1 MRRARVWAMKIQSTL
16 VLPLVAGTALLL
28 AGCGKSEA
36 PAAASAVAAA
46 PAAEGVKV
54 VSITADDT
62 MKFSVTEIRAV
73 AGEKVRVTFKNVGR
87 MPKQAMG
94 HNWILLVPMVDNE
107 VLALAQAAAAR
118 APEYLP
124 ADAAKILAHTKLL
137 GPNESDTVEFTAPA
151 TPGDYPFV
159 CTFPGHAALMKGKLI
174 VAPKS

>member
-1 MRRARVWAMKIQSTL
+1 MSARVGAMKAIPSL
-16 VLPLVAGTALLL
+16 FLPLIAGAALLL

-36 PAAASAVAAA
+36 SAAGTAPVATPAAD
-46 PAAEGVKV
+46 GVKTV
-54 VSITADDT
+54 TITADDT
-62 MKFSVTEIRAV
+62 MKFNVTEIRAQ
-73 AGEKVRVTFKNVGR
+73 AGEKLRVTFKNVGR

-94 HNWILLVPMVDNE
+94 HNWVLLLPMADNE

-118 APEYLP
+118 APEYVP
-124 ADAAKILAHTKLL
+124 ADATKILVHTKLL

-151 TPGDYPFV
+151 APGEYPFV

>member
-1 MRRARVWAMKIQSTL
+1 MKIQSTL
-16 VLPLVAGTALLL
+16 VLPLVAGAALLL

-36 PAAASAVAAA
+36 PAAGTVPAATQA
-46 PAAEGVKV
+46 PAADGVKV

-94 HNWILLVPMVDNE
+94 HNWVLLVPMPDSE

-151 TPGDYPFV
+151 APGEYPFV

>member
-1 MRRARVWAMKIQSTL
+1 MKITELLTLL
-16 VLPLVAGTALLL
+16 VLAGAVLLL
-28 AGCGKSEA
+28 SACGQSDA
-36 PAAASAVAAA
+36 PAAAA
-46 PAAEGVKV
+46 PAAAQAPAADGIKA
-54 VSITADDT
+54 VSLTADDT
-62 MKFSVTEIRAV
+62 MKFNVTEIRAQ

-94 HNWILLVPMVDNE
+94 HNWVLLVPMADHE

-118 APEYLP
+118 APQYLP

-151 TPGDYPFV
+151 TPGEYPFV
-159 CTFPGHAALMKGKLI
+159 CTFPGHAALMKGRLI

>member
-1 MRRARVWAMKIQSTL
+1 MKIHSTL
-16 VLPLVAGTALLL
+16 ILPFLAAGALLL
-28 AGCGKSEA
+28 SACGKSEA
-36 PAAASAVAAA
+36 PAAAASAAA
-46 PAAEGVKV
+46 PAPDGVKA
-54 VSITADDT
+54 VSITADDS

-94 HNWILLVPMVDNE
+94 HNWILLVPMADNE

-118 APEYLP
+118 APEYQP
-124 ADAAKILAHTKLL
+124 ADATKVLAHTKLL

>member
-1 MRRARVWAMKIQSTL
+1 MKVQSSL
-16 VLPLVAGTALLL
+16 VLPFLAAGALLL
-28 AGCGKSEA
+28 SACGKSEA
-36 PAAASAVAAA
+36 PAAGAA
-46 PAAEGVKV
+46 PAAAQTPAADGVKT
-54 VSITADDT
+54 VSLTADDS

-94 HNWILLVPMVDNE
+94 HNWVLLVPMADNE

-118 APEYLP
+118 APEYQP
-124 ADAAKILAHTKLL
+124 ADATKVLAHTKLL

>member
-1 MRRARVWAMKIQSTL
+1 MKAQSTL
-16 VLPLVAGTALLL
+16 FLPFFAAAALLL
-28 AGCGKSEA
+28 SACGKSEA
-36 PAAASAVAAA
+36 PAAA
-46 PAAEGVKV
+46 PAAVPAAGGVKT

-62 MKFSVTEIRAV
+62 MKFSLTEIRAQ

-94 HNWILLVPMVDNE
+94 HNWMLLVPMADGE

-124 ADAAKILAHTKLL
+124 ADTAKIIAHTKLL

-151 TPGDYPFV
+151 APGDYPFV

-174 VAPKS
+174 VTP

>member
-1 MRRARVWAMKIQSTL
+1 MKLIPSL
-16 VLPLVAGTALLL
+16 FLPLVAGGAVLLT
-28 AGCGKSEA
+28 GCGKSEA
-36 PAAASAVAAA
+36 PAAAAPAPAQA
-46 PAAEGVKV
+46 PAADGVKT
-54 VSITADDT
+54 VSLTADDT
-62 MKFSVTEIRAV
+62 MKFSVTEIRAQ

-94 HNWILLVPMVDNE
+94 HNWVLLVPMADHE

-118 APEYLP
+118 APQYLP

-137 GPNESDTVEFTAPA
+137 GPNESDTVELTAPA
-151 TPGDYPFV
+151 TPGEYPFV

>member
-1 MRRARVWAMKIQSTL
+1 MKIQSTL
-16 VLPLVAGTALLL
+16 ILPLVAGAALLL

-36 PAAASAVAAA
+36 PAAAAPAAA
-46 PAAEGVKV
+46 PAADGIKA
-54 VSITADDT
+54 VSLTADDT
-62 MKFSVTEIRAV
+62 MKFNVTEIRAQ

-94 HNWILLVPMVDNE
+94 HNWVLLVPMADHE

-118 APEYLP
+118 APDYLP
-124 ADAAKILAHTKLL
+124 VDATKILAHTKLL
-137 GPNESDTVEFTAPA
+137 GPNESDTVEFTVPA

-174 VAPKS
+174 IAPKS